1 MYYQEFE
8 FVKIKEV
15 IFYKAIDT
23 SLISNKQLLYLISG
37 L

>member
-8 FVKIKEV
+8 LVKTKEM

-23 SLISNKQLLYLISG
+23 SLISNKQLIYLITS